1 MESKSE
7 KENIEEI
14 KEESKEK
21 SENKMP
27 ESLEDLVKV
36 LKSRS
41 KNIETVFLHSFRT
54 RVQY

>member
-41 KNIETVFLHSFRT
+41 KNIESVFLHSFRT